1 MENSSSRADRKGLRF
16 GTLANT
22 ATIVSLL
29 ACYATRIEIW
39 IPALKEPIEHWVNI
53 HIQAAIIVAAAGV
66 AVVGLALDRRYHQSM
81 LPLAVGVVGFALCA
95 WSMYAPFGRIE
106 DIVGFV
112 VLISAVFLNQTQA
125 LKRLTASLQSQRTE
139 IEQQNAL
146 LEQQSRELASWNE
159 TLSQR
164 VEEQISHIERLGRFK
179 RFFSPQLAELIIEGG
194 ARDPLQ
200 IHRREIAVVFLDL
213 RGFTAFADRTEPEEV
228 IEVLNEYHTA
238 IGELVGDY
246 EGTLER
252 FTGDGIMVFFNDP
265 IPVPNPVER
274 AIRLALAMRDRVG
287 ALTSRWNRRGY
298 DLGMGIGIALGY
310 ATIGAIGFEGRWDYA
325 AIGRV
330 PNLAARLCS
339 EAQSGQILI
348 NLPSLEGIEN
358 LVTVEPVG
366 ELSLK
371 GFQRPVPVANIVGIK
386 VEIEIRTD

>member
-1 MENSSSRADRKGLRF
+1 MSVDDRTRLPF
-16 GTLANT
+16 GTLATT
-22 ATIVSLL
+22 ATILSLV

-39 IPALKEPIEHWVNI
+39 IPALKEPIKNWVNI
-53 HIQAAIIVAAAGV
+53 HVQAAIIVAAAGA
-66 AVVGLALDRRYHQSM
+66 AVIGLALDRRHHQSA
-81 LPLAVGVVGFALCA
+81 LPLAVGAIGFALIA

-112 VLISAVFLNQTQA
+112 LLITAVFLNQTKA
-125 LKRLTASLQSQRTE
+125 LRKLTETLQSQRNE
-139 IEQQNAL
+139 IEQQNTL
-146 LEQQSRELASWNE
+146 LERQSRELADWNQ

-164 VEEQISHIERLGRFK
+164 VKDQISHIERLGRFK
-179 RFFSPQLAELIIEGG
+179 RFFSPQLAELILEGG
-194 ARDPLQ
+194 TQDPLEV
-200 IHRREIAVVFLDL
+200 HRREIAVLFLDL
-213 RGFTAFADRTEPEEV
+213 RGFTAFADRAEPEEV

-238 IGELVGDY
+238 IGELIGDY

-265 IPVPNPVER
+265 IEVPNPVER

-339 EAQSGQILI
+339 EARSGQILI
-348 NLPSLEGIEN
+348 NTPSLEGMEN
-358 LVTVEPVG
+358 LVTAEPVG
-366 ELSLK
+366 DLSLK
-371 GFQRPVPVANIVGIK
+371 GFQRPVPVANIVGVK
-386 VEIEIRTD
+386 TATEVRSA

>member
-1 MENSSSRADRKGLRF
+1 MSVDDRTRLPF
-16 GTLANT
+16 GTLATT
-22 ATIVSLL
+22 ATILSLV

-39 IPALKEPIEHWVNI
+39 IPALKEPIKNWVNI
-53 HIQAAIIVAAAGV
+53 HVQAAIIVAAAGA
-66 AVVGLALDRRYHQSM
+66 AVIGLALDRRHHQSA
-81 LPLAVGVVGFALCA
+81 LPLAVGAIGFALIA

-112 VLISAVFLNQTQA
+112 LLITAVFLNQTKA
-125 LKRLTASLQSQRTE
+125 LRKLTETLQSQRTE
-139 IEQQNAL
+139 IEQQNTL
-146 LEQQSRELASWNE
+146 LERQSRELADWNQ

-164 VEEQISHIERLGRFK
+164 VEDQISHIERLGRFK
-179 RFFSPQLAELIIEGG
+179 RFFSPQLAELILEGG
-194 ARDPLQ
+194 TQDPLEV
-200 IHRREIAVVFLDL
+200 HRREIAVLFLDL
-213 RGFTAFADRTEPEEV
+213 RGFTAFADRAEPEEV

-238 IGELVGDY
+238 IGELIGDY

-265 IPVPNPVER
+265 IEVPNPVER

-339 EAQSGQILI
+339 EARSGQILI
-348 NLPSLEGIEN
+348 NTPSLEGMEN
-358 LVTVEPVG
+358 LVTAEPVG
-366 ELSLK
+366 DLSLK
-371 GFQRPVPVANIVGIK
+371 GFQRPVPVANIVGVK
-386 VEIEIRTD
+386 TATEVRSA

>member
-1 MENSSSRADRKGLRF
+1 LNLVERIRLPF
-16 GTLANT
+16 GRLASIATL
-22 ATIVSLL
+22 VSLV

-39 IPALKEPIEHWVNI
+39 IPALKEPIKNWVNI

-66 AVVGLALDRRYHQSM
+66 AVAGLGLDRGQHRSA
-81 LPLAVGVVGFALCA
+81 LPLSLGAVGFGLIA

-112 VLISAVFLNQTQA
+112 VLVAAVFLNQTKA
-125 LKRLTASLQSQRTE
+125 LRQLTLNLQSQRAE

-146 LEQQSRELASWNE
+146 LEQQSRQLAQWNQ

-164 VEEQISHIERLGRFK
+164 VEDQLSHIERLGRFK
-179 RFFSPQLAELIIEGG
+179 RFFSPHLAELILQGG
-194 ARDPLQ
+194 TQDPLP
-200 IHRREIAVVFLDL
+200 IHRREIAVLFLDL
-213 RGFTAFADRTEPEEV
+213 RGFTAFADRAEPEEV
-228 IEVLNEYHTA
+228 IEVLNEYHSA
-238 IGELVGDY
+238 IGELIGDY

-274 AIRLALAMRDRVG
+274 AVRLALAMRDQVRS
-287 ALTSRWNRRGY
+287 LTSRWNSRGY
-298 DLGMGIGIALGY
+298 DLGMGMGIALGY

-348 NLPSLEGIEN
+348 NRPSLEGIEN
-358 LVTVEPVG
+358 LVTIEPMG
-366 ELSLK
+366 DLSLK
-371 GFQRPVPVANIVGIK
+371 GFQRPVPVANVIGVK
-386 VEIEIRTD
+386 PAVEIRGNERV

>member
-1 MENSSSRADRKGLRF
+1 LSVDDRTRLPF
-16 GTLANT
+16 GTLATT
-22 ATIVSLL
+22 ATILSLV

-39 IPALKEPIEHWVNI
+39 IPALKEPIKNWVNI
-53 HIQAAIIVAAAGV
+53 HVQAAIIVAAAGA
-66 AVVGLALDRRYHQSM
+66 AVIGLALDRRHHQSA
-81 LPLAVGVVGFALCA
+81 LPLAVGAIGFALIA

-112 VLISAVFLNQTQA
+112 LLITAVFLNQTKA
-125 LKRLTASLQSQRTE
+125 LRKLTETLQSQRNE
-139 IEQQNAL
+139 IEQQNTL
-146 LEQQSRELASWNE
+146 LERQSRELADWNQ

-164 VEEQISHIERLGRFK
+164 VKDQISHIERLGRFK
-179 RFFSPQLAELIIEGG
+179 RFFSPQLAELILEGG
-194 ARDPLQ
+194 TQDPLEV
-200 IHRREIAVVFLDL
+200 HRREIAVLFLDL
-213 RGFTAFADRTEPEEV
+213 RGFTAFADRAEPEEV

-238 IGELVGDY
+238 IGELIGDY

-265 IPVPNPVER
+265 IEVPNPVER

-339 EAQSGQILI
+339 EARSGQILI
-348 NLPSLEGIEN
+348 NTPSLEGMEN
-358 LVTVEPVG
+358 LVTAEPVG
-366 ELSLK
+366 DLSLK
-371 GFQRPVPVANIVGIK
+371 GFQRPVPVANIVGVK
-386 VEIEIRTD
+386 TATEVRSA

>member
-1 MENSSSRADRKGLRF
+1 MSVDDRTRLPF
-16 GTLANT
+16 GTLATT
-22 ATIVSLL
+22 ATILSLV

-39 IPALKEPIEHWVNI
+39 IPALKEPIKNWVNI
-53 HIQAAIIVAAAGV
+53 HVQAAIIVAAAGA
-66 AVVGLALDRRYHQSM
+66 AVIGLALDRRHHQSA
-81 LPLAVGVVGFALCA
+81 LPLAVGAIGFALIA

-112 VLISAVFLNQTQA
+112 LLITAVFLNQTKA
-125 LKRLTASLQSQRTE
+125 LRKLTETLQSQRNE
-139 IEQQNAL
+139 IEQQNTL
-146 LEQQSRELASWNE
+146 LERQSRELADWNQ

-164 VEEQISHIERLGRFK
+164 VEDQISHIERLGRFK
-179 RFFSPQLAELIIEGG
+179 RFFSPQLAELILEGG
-194 ARDPLQ
+194 TQDPLEV
-200 IHRREIAVVFLDL
+200 HRREIAVLFLDL
-213 RGFTAFADRTEPEEV
+213 RGFTAFADRAEPEEV

-238 IGELVGDY
+238 IGELIGDY

-265 IPVPNPVER
+265 IEVPNPVER

-339 EAQSGQILI
+339 EARSGQILI
-348 NLPSLEGIEN
+348 NTPSLEGMEN
-358 LVTVEPVG
+358 LVTAEPVG
-366 ELSLK
+366 DLSLK
-371 GFQRPVPVANIVGIK
+371 GFQRPVPVANIVGVK
-386 VEIEIRTD
+386 TATEVRSA

>member
-1 MENSSSRADRKGLRF
+1 LSVDDRTRLPF
-16 GTLANT
+16 GTLATT
-22 ATIVSLL
+22 ATILSLV

-39 IPALKEPIEHWVNI
+39 IPALKEPIKNWVNI
-53 HIQAAIIVAAAGV
+53 HVQAAIIVAAAGA
-66 AVVGLALDRRYHQSM
+66 AVIGLALDRRHHQSA
-81 LPLAVGVVGFALCA
+81 LPLAVGAIGFALIA

-112 VLISAVFLNQTQA
+112 LLITAVFLNQTKA
-125 LKRLTASLQSQRTE
+125 LRKLTETLQSQRNE
-139 IEQQNAL
+139 IEQQNTL
-146 LEQQSRELASWNE
+146 LERQSRELADWNQ

-164 VEEQISHIERLGRFK
+164 VEDQISHIERLGRFK
-179 RFFSPQLAELIIEGG
+179 RFFSPQLAELILEGG
-194 ARDPLQ
+194 TQDPLEV
-200 IHRREIAVVFLDL
+200 HRREIAVLFLDL
-213 RGFTAFADRTEPEEV
+213 RGFTAFADRAEPEEV

-238 IGELVGDY
+238 IGELIGDY

-265 IPVPNPVER
+265 IEVPNPVER

-339 EAQSGQILI
+339 EARSGQILI
-348 NLPSLEGIEN
+348 NTPSLEGMEN
-358 LVTVEPVG
+358 LVTAEPVG
-366 ELSLK
+366 DLSLK
-371 GFQRPVPVANIVGIK
+371 GFQRPVPVANIVGVK
-386 VEIEIRTD
+386 TATEVRSA